1 MLRFA
6 FLNEGDEAAVVS
18 LGQSCLFGQ
27 GGVVIA
33 SNVAVVG
40 GKGGGG
46 EIQCEKTAA
55 GTAGLALQYRVG
67 AMPGSDEPMGD
78 LLLRTCVLPERDEP
92 YLLSLE
98 LARRR
103 IMLMLEQLED
113 WGLFDLPE
121 DSPVMHHFAAA
132 RDAFAHALVSQKT
145 NGQRSLGGYSL
156 EADRQARLA
165 LTLCVAVGEEL
176 ALQRAD
182 QQLAQRAAGTEY
194 KRAFAKATRA
204 VEGDEAPGAP
214 VRSLEGQSVVLPMLA
229 RVGCAVTPTAFDER
243 VAGHLRSSCDFV
255 TVPMR
260 WVDMEPQEGAYSF
273 AGTDKWIEWAVRKA
287 KVPVVAG
294 PIIDLRAAAIP
305 DWLHIWENDY
315 ETLRELVYEH
325 VRQIVI
331 RYRRAVPVWTVVSG
345 VHASENF
352 HLAPDQVIDLTRV
365 CTMVVRKL
373 HPKARVQ
380 VEVTHP
386 WGEYGATAK
395 NALPPRLYCEL
406 ISQAAVS
413 FDVLGI
419 RLQMGEPVA
428 GGATRDLL
436 AISEMLDRFAE
447 FERPIA
453 LTAFGAPS
461 TMLAERDGRVPGQ
474 WGGAWSIE
482 RQAAWVSAV
491 GRLATSKPYV
501 QSICWQE
508 LADVPGQFEM
518 PSGGL
523 VDSSGEPK
531 AALGRLAELRR
542 QMRTARES
550 GTSR

>member
-6 FLNEGDEAAVVS
+6 FLNEGDEAATIS
-18 LGQSCLFGQ
+18 LGHACLFGQ
-27 GGVVIA
+27 GGVAIA
-33 SNVAVVG
+33 STVSV
-40 GKGGGG
+40 KGG
-46 EIQCEKTAA
+46 EITCEKTAP
-55 GTAGLALQYRVG
+55 GTVGLALQYRV
-67 AMPGSDEPMGD
+67 APMPGSDEPMGD

-92 YLLSLE
+92 YLLALE

-103 IMLMLEQLED
+103 IMLMLEELED

-121 DSPVMHHFAAA
+121 DSPVMKHFAAA
-132 RDAFAHALVSQKT
+132 RDAFAKALIL
-145 NGQRSLGGYSL
+145 QRTDPHDDLGGFSL
-156 EADRQARLA
+156 EADRQARLT
-165 LTLCVAVGEEL
+165 LTLCVSVGEEL
-176 ALQRAD
+176 AQQRAE
-182 QQLAQRAAGTEY
+182 QQLAQRIAGTEY
-194 KRAFAKATRA
+194 KRAFIKAKRG
-204 VEGDEAPGAP
+204 VEGVEALGAP
-214 VRSLEGQSVVLPMLA
+214 VRSLDGLSVVLPSLA
-229 RVGCAVTPTAFDER
+229 RVGCAVTPSAFDEPI
-243 VAGHLRSSCDFV
+243 ANHLRTTCDFV

-273 AGTDKWIEWAVRKA
+273 TNTDKWIEWAVRKA
-287 KVPVVAG
+287 KLGVVAG

-345 VHASENF
+345 IHASENF

-365 CTMVVRKL
+365 CTMVLRKL

-380 VEVTHP
+380 VEITHP
-386 WGEYGATAK
+386 WGEYGATTK

-406 ISQAAVS
+406 ISQAAVN

-419 RLQMGEPVA
+419 RLQMGEPIA

-453 LTAFGAPS
+453 ISAFGAPS
-461 TMLAERDGRVPGQ
+461 TMLPQREGRMPGQ
-474 WGGAWSIE
+474 WGAEWSSK
-482 RQAAWVSAV
+482 RQAEWIAAV
-491 GRLATSKPYV
+491 GRLAASKPYV

-518 PSGGL
+518 ASGGL

-531 AALGRLAELRR
+531 PALASLAELRR
-542 QMRTARES
+542 QMQSPRDPGKPKLN
-550 GTSR
+550 GT